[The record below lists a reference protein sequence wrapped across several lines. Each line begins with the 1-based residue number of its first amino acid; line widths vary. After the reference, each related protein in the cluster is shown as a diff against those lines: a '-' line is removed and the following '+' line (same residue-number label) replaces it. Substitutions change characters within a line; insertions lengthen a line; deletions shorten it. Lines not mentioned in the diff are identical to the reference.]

1 MKNKP
6 WQKYVLVAAGVAFL
20 SALSI
25 SKYVDQ
31 HALRDHGGA
40 FPMKPITL
48 VVPYAAG
55 GGTDITARA
64 LAKAAEKHLG
74 QPIIVVNR
82 TGGGGS
88 VGLMEGGEAQADGY
102 TVTYLVAEL
111 TTLPHL
117 GLLPLTY
124 ERFKPLVQ
132 THMDPSAITVRAD
145 APWTTAE
152 AFLEDAHAH
161 PGKQKIGNAGTG
173 SIWHLAAAM
182 LEQKSGV
189 RFTHIPYEGEGSA
202 VSALMSGFVDAVP
215 VSPTKVKKYVDQ
227 GDLRILAIQ
236 ADTVSEAFPSV
247 PTLQQATGLSIH
259 FIGTW
264 RGLAVPKD
272 TPDEIAQILA
282 DALIKGTKD
291 EEFREEMRRH
301 GLGLR
306 VKDAEAFAR
315 QLKESHDTFARLI
328 PELGLSRK

>member
-25 SKYVDQ
+25 SEYVDQ
-31 HALRDHGGA
+31 HALHDHSGA
-40 FPMKPITL
+40 FPVKPITL

-88 VGLMEGGEAQADGY
+88 VGLMEGAEAQADGY

-132 THMDPSAITVRAD
+132 TNMDPSAITVRAD
-145 APWTTAE
+145 APWTT
-152 AFLEDAHAH
+152 
-161 PGKQKIGNAGTG
+161 
-173 SIWHLAAAM
+173 
-182 LEQKSGV
+182 
-189 RFTHIPYEGEGSA
+189 
-202 VSALMSGFVDAVP
+202 
-215 VSPTKVKKYVDQ
+215 
-227 GDLRILAIQ
+227 
-236 ADTVSEAFPSV
+236 
-247 PTLQQATGLSIH
+247 
-259 FIGTW
+259 
-264 RGLAVPKD
+264 VPKHFWR
-272 TPDEIAQILA
+272 TL
-282 DALIKGTKD
+282 
-291 EEFREEMRRH
+291 M
-301 GLGLR
+301 
-306 VKDAEAFAR
+306 
-315 QLKESHDTFARLI
+315 LI
-328 PELGLSRK
+328 PAS